1 MSRHLQGKGLFHS
14 GNLSTVLLPE
24 LHITPFE
31 KIKVPK
37 RGIKPNL
44 PVGSSDCNGN
54 ISRVRSRYKSAGFP
68 LLLDILRKHRHL
80 FGTGMVPWTFASI
93 KI

>member
-31 KIKVPK
+31 KKQQLKIDL
-37 RGIKPNL
+37 PND
-44 PVGSSDCNGN
+44 PA
-54 ISRVRSRYKSAGFP
+54 I
-68 LLLDILRKHRHL
+68 LLLGIYPEKAEVL
-80 FGTGMVPWTFASI
+80 M
-93 KI
+93 